1 MYNKYMGN
9 TQNKNKINTN
19 INTNP
24 SLKNDMKAYY
34 SSILNKLQYVINHS
48 KNKKIISI
56 IPKQNDPYI
65 HGYENNYNCNS
76 EYKGIII
83 KYDNGDLLN
92 VSCDSIESDVIM
104 WYYDIN
110 NKTNT
115 TYINDDFKKYI
126 KKNIQKS

>member
-9 TQNKNKINTN
+9 TPNKSKINIITN

-24 SLKNDMKAYY
+24 SLKNDMRAYY

-56 IPKQNDPYI
+56 IPKQNDLYT
-65 HGYENNYNCNS
+65 HGYENNCNS

-83 KYDNGDLLN
+83 KYDDGELLN
-92 VSCDSIESDVIM
+92 LSCDSIESDVIM